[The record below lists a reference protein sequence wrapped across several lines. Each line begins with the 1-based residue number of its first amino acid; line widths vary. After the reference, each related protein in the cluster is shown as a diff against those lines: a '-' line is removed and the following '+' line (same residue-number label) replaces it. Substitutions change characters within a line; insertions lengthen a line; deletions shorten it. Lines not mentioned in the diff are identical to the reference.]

1 MSKRSLAA
9 ALAAVLVLAGCV
21 TVPTAPAVP
30 VMPGYSK
37 SMDQFRADEA
47 DCRNYAYASIGGPN
61 AGQPAT
67 DAAAGNAVLG
77 AALGAAVGAALGA
90 ATGNAGNG
98 AAWGAGTGLLFG
110 SAGASN
116 TSAYSSA
123 QLQRQY
129 DVAYMQCMYA
139 RGNQVPGQV
148 AYRGQPYRPPNTS
161 WIPPSTSAANAP
173 PPNPVPGS
181 YPPPNYP
188 PPNYPPPNYPPPSYP
203 SGGTPGG

>member
-9 ALAAVLVLAGCV
+9 AVLAALGVAGCV
-21 TVPTAPAVP
+21 TVPTGPAVP
-30 VMPGYSK
+30 VMPGYQK
-37 SMDQFRADEA
+37 SPDQFRADDA
-47 DCRNYAYASIGGPN
+47 DCRNYAYAAIGGPN
-61 AGQPAT
+61 AGQPAA
-67 DAAAGNAVLG
+67 DAAANNAV
-77 AALGAAVGAALGA
+77 VGAAIGAGIGALLGA
-90 ATGNAGNG
+90 ATHDAGAG

-110 SAGASN
+110 SAAGSN
-116 TSAYSSA
+116 NSGYSSY

-148 AYRGQPYRPPNTS
+148 ARGAQPYRPPNTS
-161 WIPPSTSAANAP
+161 WIPPGYSSGNAP

-188 PPNYPPPNYPPPSYP
+188 PPNYPPPSYP
-203 SGGTPGG
+203 SGSTPGG